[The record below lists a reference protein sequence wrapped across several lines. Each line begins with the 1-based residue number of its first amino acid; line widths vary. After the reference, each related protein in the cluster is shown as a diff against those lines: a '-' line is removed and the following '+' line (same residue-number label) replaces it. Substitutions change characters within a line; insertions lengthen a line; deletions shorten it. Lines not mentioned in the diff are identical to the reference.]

1 MDLLLA
7 DPTDQ
12 QTDTVTTLSNEV
24 IETTF
29 LAAARALDDDL
40 PPFWD

>member
-7 DPTDQ
+7 DPTDV
-12 QTDTVTTLSNEV
+12 QTTSATTVDEAV
-24 IETTF
+24 ETTF

>member
-1 MDLLLA
+1 MYQLVA
-7 DPTDQ
+7 DPVDLQTLTTDMS
-12 QTDTVTTLSNEV
+12 DEAV
-24 IETTF
+24 ETTF

>member
-7 DPTDQ
+7 DPADCETTPTTTD
-12 QTDTVTTLSNEV
+12 DDAV
-24 IETTF
+24 ETTF
-29 LAAARALDDDL
+29 LAASRALDDDF